1 MRGDP
6 TAVTRHLGQPVQII
20 AALGSFVGNKI
31 TIGPGCLI
39 CSGRDMT
46 GDHFSVWCYVFHFLS
61 LSLVLCPSLARFS
74 AKPDL
79 VGIQP

>member
-31 TIGPGCLI
+31 TIGDDWR
-39 CSGRDMT
+39 S
-46 GDHFSVWCYVFHFLS
+46 FLCE
-61 LSLVLCPSLARFS
+61 VLCFSLPITQFGRVPQFS
-74 AKPDL
+74 Q
-79 VGIQP
+79 VFR